1 MAGLYLI
8 LCIVFLGI
16 SVLIYFW
23 TKDDVFFTLA
33 ILMALVTFIL
43 GVVCVSWFILLG
55 VVLIVLLTER
65 LNQYS

>member
-1 MAGLYLI
+1 MAGLYFI
-8 LCIVFLGI
+8 LCIGFLGI

-23 TKDDVFFTLA
+23 TKDDVFLTLA

-43 GVVCVSWFILLG
+43 GGVCVSWFILLG